1 VESFAGVT
9 AEVQDLRDGGVPDLN
24 RMRVSPGEVL
34 TEAIF
39 ARHRHRPGYLVSADP
54 YMYIRYTVYGRE
66 RCIGDTRA

>member
-1 VESFAGVT
+1 
-9 AEVQDLRDGGVPDLN
+9 
-24 RMRVSPGEVL
+24 MRVSPGEVL